1 MILFLCSKSLFKLS
15 LGSPVEHVRY
25 GLCINLIEGSLEI
38 DVVPGV
44 SVALLGTPD
53 GVDLLVVVSP
63 VVVSG
68 GGPVVAVRQTVPVS
82 APVAGAA
89 PVPVPG
95 PVVPVAGAGQFVP
108 GPRPGGLPSGF
119 PRH

>member
-1 MILFLCSKSLFKLS
+1 MI
-15 LGSPVEHVRY
+15 
-25 GLCINLIEGSLEI
+25 GSLLYYVYVYICIRAVASLEVHI
-38 DVVPGV
+38 IPGV
-44 SVALLGTPD
+44 SVALLGTPHRI
-53 GVDLLVVVSP
+53 DLLVVVSP
-63 VVVSG
+63 VVVSRG
-68 GGPVVAVRQTVPVS
+68 CPVVAVRQTVPIP

-95 PVVPVAGAGQFVP
+95 PVVPVAGAGQLVP

>member
-1 MILFLCSKSLFKLS
+1 MI
-15 LGSPVEHVRY
+15 
-25 GLCINLIEGSLEI
+25 GSLLYYVYIRVAASLEVHI
-38 DVVPGV
+38 IPGV
-44 SVALLGTPD
+44 SVTLVGTPD
-53 GVDLLVVVSP
+53 RVDLLVIVSP

-68 GGPVVAVRQTVPVS
+68 CCPVVAVRKTVTIP
-82 APVAGAA
+82 APVARAP

-108 GPRPGGLPSGF
+108 GPRPGGLTSGF